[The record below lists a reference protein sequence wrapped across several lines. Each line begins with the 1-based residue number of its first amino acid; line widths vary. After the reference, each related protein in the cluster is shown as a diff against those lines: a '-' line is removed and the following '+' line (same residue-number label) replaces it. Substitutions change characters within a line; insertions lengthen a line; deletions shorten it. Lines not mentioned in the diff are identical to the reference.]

1 VFITTMIL
9 VVGSLLMMLFTWIE
23 RRGIAFMQDRKGP
36 NRVGPFGLLQ
46 PVAEAIKTMT
56 KEDITPTGADRWVHF
71 LAPVVLMFS
80 TIMVFAAIPWGN
92 LMTPFADSNVALL
105 FAIAIGALHT
115 MGMLMAGWGSNNKFA
130 LLGGMRAAAQM
141 ISYEIPQV
149 LSLVAIVL
157 MVGSMS
163 MKDIVGAQVGGFGF
177 AWFIFTP
184 VGLLSFIIFWISSLA
199 EGERTPFDIPEAES
213 ELVAG
218 YMTEYGGMKFALF
231 FLANYMTNLAICAIA
246 RRRGLVTLIDN
257 TWATPLFFPAIA
269 AGVDLSILACTKYV
283 VGHSDAMLGSV
294 TSNPDRMKALDQTA
308 RALGQAAGPDDV
320 WLGLRG
326 LRTLGVRLRHHQAS
340 ALTVARW
347 LAGQPQ
353 VARVLHPALASCP
366 GHALWSRDF
375 SGASGLFSFVL
386 NGGDA
391 PARARLIDSLEL
403 FGIGYSWGGF
413 ESLALPVDPQPIRT
427 ATSCAFE
434 GPLVRL
440 HIGLEDPADLL
451 HDLSAALARYPSQS

>member
-1 VFITTMIL
+1 MGALWEGIFGPGWLASFITYVFITTMIL

-246 RRRGLVTLIDN
+246 AAVFLGGGAGPFSNVPILGTALSVGYFLAKTL
-257 TWATPLFFPAIA
+257 ALFF
-269 AGVDLSILACTKYV
+269 V
-283 VGHSDAMLGSV
+283 M
-294 TSNPDRMKALDQTA
+294 
-308 RALGQAAGPDDV
+308 V
-320 WLGLRG
+320 WIRG
-326 LRTLGVRLRHHQAS
+326 TIPRLRVDQ
-340 ALTVARW
+340 LM
-347 LAGQPQ
+347 
-353 VARVLHPALASCP
+353 
-366 GHALWSRDF
+366 
-375 SGASGLFSFVL
+375 
-386 NGGDA
+386 
-391 PARARLIDSLEL
+391 
-403 FGIGYSWGGF
+403 GF
-413 ESLALPVDPQPIRT
+413 AWKFLLPLALVNI
-427 ATSCAFE
+427 
-434 GPLVRL
+434 
-440 HIGLEDPADLL
+440 
-451 HDLSAALARYPSQS
+451 LSAALWVTFTQWGTEQGVAFLEGMAPWLRYLIAGGVTAAINIVAFLVVVRINSGNRRRDVYRARPSIA